1 MLTYLRK
8 ANDDDSPAIMAIINQ
23 AKAFLKAS
31 GSTQW
36 QSGYPDEATISADI
50 KEGNGW
56 VLVCERKVAGY
67 AAIPLGPDPHYA
79 AIDGAWH
86 NEADPYAVIH
96 RMAVS
101 SAMRGKHL
109 SDALVNQ
116 AIAIFVS
123 HGVKNFRIDTGF
135 GNKIVQ
141 QLAKSHGFEKR
152 GIIKVDDPIEPRRFA
167 YELNL

>member
-8 ANDDDSPAIMAIINQ
+8 ANDADLPQVMAIIAQ

-36 QSGYPDEATISADI
+36 QSGYPDQAAIAADL
-50 KEGNGW
+50 KAGNGW
-56 VLVCERKVAGY
+56 VLVCARKVAGY

-79 AIDGAWH
+79 AIDGAWR
-86 NEADPYAVIH
+86 NTRDPYAVIH

-101 SAMRGKHL
+101 ADMRGHHL

-116 AIAIFVS
+116 AIAIFVN

-135 GNKIVQ
+135 GNQIVQ

-152 GIIKVDDPIEPRRFA
+152 GVIKVDDPIESRRFA